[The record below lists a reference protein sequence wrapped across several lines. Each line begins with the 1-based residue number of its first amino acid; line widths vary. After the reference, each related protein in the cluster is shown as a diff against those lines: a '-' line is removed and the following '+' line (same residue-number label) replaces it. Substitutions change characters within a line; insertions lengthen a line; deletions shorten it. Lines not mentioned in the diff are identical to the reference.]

1 MGLVFDSNV
10 FIRTE
15 RDKKSIDFSLW
26 KDYGDVFISVVTVS
40 ELLVGVHRVDTEAR
54 HIRRAA
60 FVESILTRVGIL
72 DFTTEVARLHAELF
86 ATLAKQGQMIGAHD
100 LIIAAT
106 ALTHGFPVL
115 TADVTEFKR
124 VPGLTVL
131 NFTQN

>member
-15 RDKKSIDFSLW
+15 RDNKSIDFSLW
-26 KDYGDVFISVVTVS
+26 QEDYGEVFISVVTVS
-40 ELLVGVHRVDTEAR
+40 ELLVGVHRANTEN
-54 HIRRAA
+54 RRLRRTA
-60 FVESILTRVGIL
+60 FVEAILARVGIL
-72 DFTTEVARLHAELF
+72 DFTTEVARIHAELF

-115 TADVTEFKR
+115 TADIAEFKR
-124 VPGLTVL
+124 IPGLKVL
-131 NFTQN
+131 TLT